1 MAPLSSA
8 RFRGDPVLERIRAAD
23 TTAYLSYGHQGEHVS
38 TVQFALIDLGYE
50 IPDGATGNFV
60 DQTAAAVKL
69 FQESHELDNDM
80 IVGRDTLSALDDA
93 WALPFADRREWLSWQ
108 ERPIPEFNF
117 TRKNEL
123 DRQTLGSLYSFSP
136 EGAPLPLEY
145 QDGLLLGIE
154 GLLNPRGSPDGI
166 YTPPASWGASPLDLF
181 HCHLVLA
188 KNPPP
193 APAWDT
199 ARSLANVVRSRANDL
214 QVRAEMAG
222 PVGTRPWTEAYR
234 AYLLAT
240 PEDGT
245 RSFREAY
252 VDVLNEVLTT
262 GHATGQHVWMLWHT
276 FEEDRFRP
284 ADVPMDSPRRQWWN
298 AVAPYPTDLTHTPFA
313 TTTADVQANTVQ
325 IIDLHFFIDRQ
336 YVITVLGPT
345 NSEAGAIVHL
355 ETDRIDAAAAG
366 LPYP

>member
-1 MAPLSSA
+1 MALLSSA
-8 RFRGDPVLERIRAAD
+8 RFRDEPVLERIRAAD
-23 TTAYLSYGHQGEHVS
+23 TTAYLSYGHQGGHV
-38 TVQFALIDLGYE
+38 TAVQFALIDLGYG
-50 IPDGATGNFV
+50 IHDGATGFFG

-80 IVGRDTLSALDDA
+80 IVGLDTISALDDA
-93 WALPFADRREWLSWQ
+93 WTLPFADRAEWQSWQ

-123 DRQTLGSLYSFSP
+123 DRQTLGSLYSFNP

-154 GLLNPRGSPDGI
+154 WLLNPRGSPDGI
-166 YTPPASWGASPLDLF
+166 FTPPASWGASPLDLY
-181 HCHLVLA
+181 HCHMVLA

-193 APAWDT
+193 VTAWET
-199 ARSLANVVRSRANDL
+199 ARSLANVVRSRAGDL
-214 QVRAEMAG
+214 QLRAQMAG

-234 AYLLAT
+234 EFLLAT

-252 VDVLNEVLTT
+252 VDVLKEVLDT
-262 GHATGQHVWMLWHT
+262 GRATGQHAWLLWHT
-276 FEEDRFRP
+276 FEEPRGRP
-284 ADVPMDSPRRQWWN
+284 SDVASDSPRRQWWN
-298 AVAPYPTDLTHTPFA
+298 AVTPYPTDLTHTPFA
-313 TTTADVQANTVQ
+313 TTTADVFAKTVSL
-325 IIDLHFFIDRQ
+325 IDLHFFIDRQ

-345 NSEAGAIVHL
+345 HIEAGAIVHL